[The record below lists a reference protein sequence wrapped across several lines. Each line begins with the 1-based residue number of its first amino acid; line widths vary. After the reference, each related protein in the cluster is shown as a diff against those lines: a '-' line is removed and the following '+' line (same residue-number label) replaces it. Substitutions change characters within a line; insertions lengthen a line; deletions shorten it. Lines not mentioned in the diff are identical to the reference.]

1 MSIQRNTQ
9 SSSHVYPENQ
19 TPLQVARWSGQRE
32 SVTTT
37 ASSQRITLPAGADL
51 IEISAA
57 EAVFLNFGDDAVDA
71 SSTIADD
78 GSRLF
83 LAGVQVAPVPLDP
96 ATGTP
101 YTHVAV
107 LQVATAGLLQVE
119 ELI

>member
-1 MSIQRNTQ
+1 MPIERKD
-9 SSSHVYPENQ
+9 SSDSHVFPENQ

-32 SVTTT
+32 SVTSSGT
-37 ASSQRITLPAGADL
+37 SQRITLPTGADL

-57 EAVFLNFGDDAVDA
+57 EAVYLNFGGGAVDA
-71 SSTIADD
+71 TSSIADD

-83 LAGVQVAPVPLDP
+83 LAGVQVVPVPLDP
-96 ATGTP
+96 ATSIP

-119 ELI
+119 ELV